1 MDKSWMTINN
11 RLTSKE
17 YQQGVK
23 SFLDFA
29 TANLGVEDEIRCPC
43 VDCINGTKYSRQ
55 VVWMHLIRRGMA
67 SSYLTWV
74 HHGEHVPVSRP
85 SVSNDQY
92 GGSGECMT
100 DIDDP
105 PMDELPIMLE
115 EIYVSG
121 LMDDHTD
128 EEPNGLEREDL
139 HKFTRLFEDAQ
150 RKVHPTCEKFS
161 VLSFVIKMLHVKVY
175 NKWSNKSFDMVMQV
189 FKDILPECDPTVP
202 WTLYDAKKFLRD
214 LGLGYETIHSCK
226 NDCVLFWKESANL
239 EKWPTCDTCRYKL
252 NDDGGKKIP
261 HKVLRYFPLTPRLK
275 RLYMSKKRAADMRWH
290 NEKCVDDDILRHPA
304 DGQAWKDF
312 DKQHPT
318 FSDDSRNGLRSK
330 IGYMGARR
338 HLLENHTW
346 RTSKLFNGQT
356 EHRSKPLDLSGG
368 QILEQIDSATYKPYG
383 KHPQNRKRQRNE
395 HQNLN

>member
-1 MDKSWMTINN
+1 MTINN

-150 RKVHPTCEKFS
+150 RKVYPTCEKFS

-202 WTLYDAKKFLRD
+202 WTLYDVKKFLRD

-226 NDCVLFWKESANL
+226 NDCALFWKESANL
-239 EKWPTCDTCRYKL
+239 EKCPTCDACRYNL

-261 HKVLRYFPLTPRLK
+261 HKILRYFPLTPRLK
-275 RLYMSKKRAADMRWH
+275 RLYMSKKIAADMR
-290 NEKCVDDDILRHPA
+290 
-304 DGQAWKDF
+304 
-312 DKQHPT
+312 
-318 FSDDSRNGLRSK
+318 
-330 IGYMGARR
+330 
-338 HLLENHTW
+338 
-346 RTSKLFNGQT
+346 
-356 EHRSKPLDLSGG
+356 
-368 QILEQIDSATYKPYG
+368 
-383 KHPQNRKRQRNE
+383 
-395 HQNLN
+395 